1 MILLKFTYVLKNIRN
16 DGNIRNDRNIR
27 NGWNGRNIGNVRNVR
42 NGRNIGN
49 GWNIRNDG
57 NIGNGWNGE
66 MISSM
71 TDKKSTSGTSA
82 EGRRWRNL
90 LS

>member
-1 MILLKFTYVLKNIRN
+1 MIPLKFTYVLKNIRN
-16 DGNIRNDRNIR
+16 DR
-27 NGWNGRNIGNVRNVR
+27 NVRNVR
-42 NGRNIGN
+42 NIGNDRNVRNIGN

-71 TDKKSTSGTSA
+71 TDKKNTSGTSA
-82 EGRRWRNL
+82 EGRRRRNRDFEL
-90 LS
+90 K